1 MHPAEVVE
9 RGACGEVGFGIPLT
23 FDDVDDI
30 CVNIESQ
37 MSHGGEGMATINLRD
52 FPEDLHQA
60 AKIKAVMD
68 KTTLR
73 EIIIRALR
81 EYVKQPGE
89 RSRKKGG

>member
-1 MHPAEVVE
+1 
-9 RGACGEVGFGIPLT
+9 
-23 FDDVDDI
+23 
-30 CVNIESQ
+30 
-37 MSHGGEGMATINLRD
+37 MATINLRD

-81 EYVKQPGE
+81 EYVKQSGE